1 MRNPYDAI
9 GRIGL
14 LLAIVGAVNW
24 LLVGLFEWNLIQWI
38 FTQSGTQTVDSTGE
52 RIVYIVVGA
61 GGLLAVPML
70 AATLA
75 RRRSRS
81 VGHEEQ
87 RGSARFVET
96 DDTAFYLGAPKRS
109 RESSPEPQPLRIVE
123 PIGAPQNDATASPT
137 GSPSSATRFTD
148 ASLRYGTVEETD
160 EGFEEALQEQRR
172 AAA

>member
-9 GRIGL
+9 GRLGL

-24 LLVGLFEWNLIQWI
+24 LLVGLFEWNLVQWI

-75 RRRSRS
+75 RSRSRS
-81 VGHEEQ
+81 VGHEERQ
-87 RGSARFVET
+87 SSARFVET
-96 DDTAFYLGAPKRS
+96 DDTAFYLGAPKSS
-109 RESSPEPQPLRIVE
+109 RESSPEPQPLRVVE
-123 PIGAPQNDATASPT
+123 PIGAPQSEASA
-137 GSPSSATRFTD
+137 SSAGSSSSPRRYTD

-160 EGFEEALQEQRR
+160 EGFEEATQEQHR
-172 AAA
+172 AA